1 MVKFPVLHVVN
12 KSDSPV
18 DTTAGELH
26 NVSSVYYTGAEWP
39 DIPYT
44 IIGNDVSGTA
54 SWTNTDEDGVAWYQ
68 AEMPADLATEDI
80 TAVVMT
86 GAVYYDSELELPTVQ
101 QIEGV
106 WLSLREGVL
115 C

>member
-1 MVKFPVLHVVN
+1 MVKFPVLHLVS

-44 IIGNDVSGTA
+44 ITGNDVSGTA
-54 SWTNTDEDGVAWYQ
+54 SWVNIDEDGLVWYQ
-68 AEMPADLATEDI
+68 ADLPAGIVTEDI